1 MLNSLLFLLATDA
14 QDVINS
20 NTFGARADDS
30 YARQPSQY
38 RTTLYYPTTLYKS
51 FNPVHSATSISTYIP
66 NHSGVNSK
74 ARFDENVLSSQ
85 HYGNI
90 FTNYNN
96 YKDVVPASKLSAPK
110 QYEVTQN
117 PANNN
122 ESSVSEEESRENPQ
136 ESSTNDR

>member
-1 MLNSLLFLLATDA
+1 MLNSLFLLATDA
-14 QDVINS
+14 QGLINS
-20 NTFGARADDS
+20 NTFGAKADDA
-30 YARQPSQY
+30 YVRQPRQY
-38 RTTLYYPTTLYKS
+38 GTTLYYPTTLYKS

-66 NHSGVNSK
+66 NYSVGNSK

-117 PANNN
+117 PAYNND
-122 ESSVSEEESRENPQ
+122 SSVSEEESSENQQ

>member
-1 MLNSLLFLLATDA
+1 MLNSLFLLATDA
-14 QDVINS
+14 QDVVNS
-20 NTFGARADDS
+20 NTFGARADSS
-30 YARQPSQY
+30 YVRQPRQY
-38 RTTLYYPTTLYKS
+38 GTALYYPTTLYKS

-66 NHSGVNSK
+66 NHSAINSK

-90 FTNYNN
+90 FTNYNS

-110 QYEVTQN
+110 QYEVTQK
-117 PANNN
+117 PAYNNDSN
-122 ESSVSEEESRENPQ
+122 VSEEESSEDPH